1 MRGRDAAAGTV
12 RRFVPR
18 DESASDGPLP
28 LRRTSGVKRRKRS
41 GVAALLFA
49 AATRAV
55 LVVAVPVAVVVWLLY
70 SPYFLVH
77 EVKVDG
83 GARVSAAWMQENLA
97 PLVGRHVLAVSLESV
112 RRRLSD
118 HPWVASVEL
127 RRELPD
133 RIRVS
138 VVERTPVALLA
149 DRSGLSFLDG
159 EGKVIA
165 AFDESLAKKGN
176 ARLLVV
182 RYPLREKYMAEGG
195 DPEAA
200 PPVPVQPALD
210 LVAELRRA
218 HPAWGVGAEEVEVLG
233 EGEYRVR
240 TAALPYPL
248 LLEAGTVA
256 PAVVNFER
264 MLPQIAGRVREIG
277 EADLRSPH
285 RLVIRPA
292 APAKGAAEGNGSRT
306 QEG

>member
-1 MRGRDAAAGTV
+1 
-12 RRFVPR
+12 VPR

-28 LRRTSGVKRRKRS
+28 LRRTYGVRRRKRS
-41 GVAALLFA
+41 GVAALLVA
-49 AATRAV
+49 AASRAV
-55 LVVAVPVAVVVWLLY
+55 MVVALPVAVVVWLLY
-70 SPYFLVH
+70 SPYFLIH

-83 GARVSAAWMQENLA
+83 GARVSSAWMQENLA

-138 VVERTPVALLA
+138 VVERVPVALLA
-149 DRSGLSFLDG
+149 GREGLSFLDG
-159 EGKVIA
+159 EGNVIA
-165 AFDESLAKKGN
+165 PFDESLARQGSS
-176 ARLLVV
+176 RLLVV
-182 RYPLREKYMAEGG
+182 RYPLREKYLQDGG
-195 DPEAA
+195 NPVAA

-218 HPAWGVGAEEVEVLG
+218 HPGWGVGVEEVEVLG
-233 EGEYRVR
+233 EGEYRVK
-240 TAALPYPL
+240 TAALAYPL

-264 MLPQIAGRVREIG
+264 MLPEIVGRVREIG
-277 EADLRSPH
+277 EADLRSPR

-292 APAKGAAEGNGSRT
+292 APAKGVAEGNGSRT